1 MSTISAEFD
10 SLIHGRT
17 PWIVGLVTIL
27 MVVSP
32 QVALEP
38 NVQAMEPISTPPI
51 SDPVPTLAP
60 IPTQVPIPTPE
71 SAEVRLQEIKNLV
84 AQKYGIPPAKL
95 EEIMR
100 GILRTETNGDE
111 NEKNPAQIKPD
122 TAKESEGKFIQRL
135 NNDERAIFNNFIRNL
150 TESERSVVDGE
161 ITYARYAQMIEMTYD
176 DFPAQT
182 REDLAIGSYNRGPGF
197 MDKIMAFYAANH
209 PGKDWRKTATLKQ
222 MTAYLDG
229 EKESARFE
237 TAFGYK
243 HDDLVERLRLLD
255 LYGRRVQFLKNPEN
269 PKALMPKK

>member
-1 MSTISAEFD
+1 MSTISAEFGR
-10 SLIHGRT
+10 LMHGRT
-17 PWIVGLVTIL
+17 LWIVGWLTIL
-27 MVVSP
+27 MAVSP
-32 QVALEP
+32 QVALGP
-38 NVQAMEPISTPPI
+38 SAQAMEPISTPPI
-51 SDPVPTLAP
+51 SAPVPTLAP
-60 IPTQVPIPTPE
+60 IPAQVPIPTPE

-100 GILRTETNGDE
+100 GILRTETNGETVNPSQIDE
-111 NEKNPAQIKPD
+111 Q
-122 TAKESEGKFIQRL
+122 TASDSERDFKKRIDEDVFTNLVSGLSKEQ
-135 NNDERAIFNNFIRNL
+135 
-150 TESERSVVDGE
+150 RSVVDGE

-182 REDLAIGSYNRGPGF
+182 REDLAIGSYNRGRGF

-229 EKESARFE
+229 GKESARFE